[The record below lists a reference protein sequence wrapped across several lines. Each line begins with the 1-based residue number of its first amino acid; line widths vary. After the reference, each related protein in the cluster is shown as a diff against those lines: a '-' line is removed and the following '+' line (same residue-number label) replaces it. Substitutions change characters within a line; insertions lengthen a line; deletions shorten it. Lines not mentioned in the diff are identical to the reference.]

1 MTESQ
6 SLILAAV
13 RLKTQARRARDE
25 AQRLLSKAEDHL
37 VAATAAL
44 EFLASKEPA

>member
-13 RLKTQARRARDE
+13 RLKTLARR
-25 AQRLLSKAEDHL
+25 RLDDAHRALSKARDDHD
-37 VAATAAL
+37 AASAEL
-44 EFLASKEPA
+44 EFLANKEPA